1 LKQLK
6 RFFAFVLVL
15 VTVLGMLPVAQA
27 AIGDYTGNRDWL
39 WPVPSSNTLSS
50 CYMDLIGHGYGHYAL
65 DITGEHYADIIAPW
79 DGTVIMV
86 NNTCTED
93 YGKSTYCPCGG
104 CKNLGKYA
112 YIVHE
117 YLGTTFVS
125 RYGHMA
131 SIAVTNGAKVSKGDL
146 VGKVGSTGRSF
157 GYHLDFRIYQGS
169 EVTSETATCVDP
181 LMDQFLILPEGFSA
195 NHASS
200 WSTCC
205 YEYADDVIALY
216 DKYRCKHPDMDGF
229 GVCPNPECGFI
240 FDWAV
245 TRNTLCAGVYT
256 VAPAEG
262 LSLKADVPYSAS
274 ENLVPTMLTPETEVE
289 VLGSLTNAFGET
301 WYHVAYQDQTGYAP
315 ADSLTFLRYNPQ
327 QIRCEDF
334 SPANGLSIPKAS
346 YPLKGT
352 VVSSYPLTVITA
364 YLDGKQ
370 YASWTAS
377 NKTTTS
383 VSLASTNI
391 NYALTFGGLDYGK
404 HTIELKGTDIH
415 RTEPETFHVSEF
427 YTVKDSDLP
436 TDDPVVD
443 PTEPPTVCQHP
454 NMDGFGVCPDCE
466 FAFDW
471 EATLDTGAFGI
482 YSVTATQ
489 GLTLKADVPYAASEK
504 ELAGTVG
511 YGQEA
516 EVLAS
521 LTNAFGETW
530 YQVRLDGQTGYA
542 PGDSLVFQG
551 YEIQQIVCT
560 DFAPAHG
567 ITIPKASYPLK
578 GTVTSK
584 YPLQKIVAYL
594 DGKEYASWT
603 ASNRTTTSLAL
614 SGTQINH
621 ALTFGKLSTGKHT
634 IELKGMDIYR
644 TEPETFHVSCFYT
657 GSNNG
662 ESLFYTVL
670 FNPNG
675 GSCEL
680 TQVSVPENA
689 TITPLPSPVRAGYG
703 FLGWYTAPTGGSVF
717 TGATPV
723 TENLTLY
730 ARWSRTLYPV
740 PGGDLYFMKEIG
752 MIIGADET
760 VTAAH
765 IPQSIGG
772 TKVVGVISGAFQNCT
787 KLTQVVFCGTEDQ
800 WKALSIGD
808 NNAPLTSAS
817 LSYHDFQSGICS
829 LCGAENAVRIRLTED
844 TRYDGYV
851 LTGDLYLDLGGFRA
865 TGTIKTNGFAV
876 YGMDSA
882 TDAYSCETMG
892 SFSCVDEN
900 GTPIVPQRHFKD
912 SSSKRY
918 LTVETEDGYTFHR
931 FYLGI
936 THVSLAPS
944 VTGFGYKAVFY
955 GDDMVMAQLDGDAAF
970 GFALQLEGRHSVT
983 RFKTRDALASGE
995 PVSLRL
1001 RDYDIENFGE
1011 APLYARVMLT
1021 LSDGTVI
1028 ESAQT
1033 ATTMRTMLETLNDR
1047 YSTLSQGQR
1056 EAIAAMIEAHAC
1068 IRNWDVDHLCL

>member
-1 LKQLK
+1 M
-6 RFFAFVLVL
+6 AS
-15 VTVLGMLPVAQA
+15 TVPVADA
-27 AIGDYTGNRDWL
+27 AIGDYTGNREWL
-39 WPVPSSNTLSS
+39 WPVPSSNTISS

-86 NNTCTED
+86 NNFCTED

-117 YLGTTFVS
+117 YLGTTFVT

-146 VGKVGSTGRSF
+146 IGKVGSTGRSF
-157 GYHLDFRIYQGS
+157 GYHLDFRIYQGN

-181 LMDQFLILPEGFSA
+181 LLDQFLILPEGFSA

-216 DKYRCKHPDMDGF
+216 DKFKCKHPDMDSF
-229 GVCPNPECGFI
+229 GVCPNTECGFV
-240 FDWAV
+240 FDWEA
-245 TRNTLCAGVYT
+245 TRNTLSAGIYSVS
-256 VAPAEG
+256 AAGE

-274 ENLVPTMLTPETEVE
+274 ENLVPTALTAETEVE

-301 WYHVAYQDQTGYAP
+301 WYHVAFQEETGYAP
-315 ADSLTFLRYNPQ
+315 ADSLTFLRYCPQ
-327 QIRCEDF
+327 QISCVDF

-352 VVSSYPLTVITA
+352 VVSRYPLTVITA

-377 NKTTTS
+377 NGTTTS
-383 VSLASTNI
+383 LSLASTNI

-404 HTIELKGTDIH
+404 HTIELKGTDIY
-415 RTEPETFHVSEF
+415 RTTPETFLVSEF

-436 TDDPVVD
+436 TDDP
-443 PTEPPTVCQHP
+443 TEDPTVCQHP
-454 NMDGFGVCPDCE
+454 NLDSFGACPDCDYV
-466 FAFDW
+466 FDW

-482 YSVTATQ
+482 YSVTDTQ
-489 GLTLKADVPYAASEK
+489 GVTLKADVPYAASENV
-504 ELAGTVG
+504 LSATIG

-542 PGDSLVFQG
+542 PGSSLSFQG

-603 ASNRTTTSLAL
+603 ASNATTTSLPL
-614 SGTQINH
+614 SGTNINY
-621 ALTFGKLSTGKHT
+621 ALTFGSLSTGKHT

-662 ESLFYTVL
+662 ETLFYNIL

-675 GSCEL
+675 GTCDL

-689 TITPLPSPVRAGYG
+689 TIAPLPNPVRAGYG
-703 FLGWYTAPTGGSVF
+703 FLGWFTAPTGGNLF
-717 TGATPV
+717 TGNTPV

-740 PGGDLYFMKEIG
+740 PGGNLYFMKENG

-760 VTAAH
+760 VTAAY

-772 TKVVGVISGAFQNCT
+772 EKVAGVISGAFDSCT
-787 KLTQVVFCGTEDQ
+787 NLTQVVYCGTEEQ
-800 WKALSIGD
+800 WNALSIGD
-808 NNAPLTSAS
+808 NNGPLTAAS
-817 LSYHDFQSGICS
+817 LSYHDFREGVCT
-829 LCGAENAVRIRLTED
+829 LCGEESTVRIQLTEN
-844 TRYDGYV
+844 THFDGYQ
-851 LTGDLYLDLGGFRA
+851 LPGDLYIDLNGFQA
-865 TGTIKTNGFAV
+865 TGSIQTNGFAV

-882 TDAYSCETMG
+882 TDGYSCETMG

-900 GTPIVPQRHFKD
+900 GAPIVPQRHFKD
-912 SSSKRY
+912 ISSKRY

-936 THVSLAPS
+936 THVSLAPA
-944 VTGFGYKAVFY
+944 VTGFGYKAVFH
-955 GDDMVMAQLDGDAAF
+955 GDDMVKAQLDENAAF

-983 RFKTRDALASGE
+983 RFKTRDVLVSGD

-1001 RDYDIENFGE
+1001 RNYDLENFGE
-1011 APLYARVMLT
+1011 TPLYAKVMLT

-1028 ESAQT
+1028 ESTQT
-1033 ATTMRTMLETLNDR
+1033 ATTMRAMLETVNAR
-1047 YSTLSQGQR
+1047 HTTLSQAQLD
-1056 EAIAAMIEAHAC
+1056 AIAAMLEGHGC
-1068 IRNWDVDHLCL
+1068 IRDWDVGNLYEL